1 MVWDSLFQLFTALSW
16 VGGMPAALL
25 LPQDSRVLPC
35 EGVVPLC
42 GPAHGFSRALRS
54 SVLATFCYLCGP
66 VLCACGR
73 EVSSYHTESKGQR
86 PQMEK
91 GGLLAELSPL

>member
-25 LPQDSRVLPC
+25 LPQGSRVLPY

-42 GPAHGFSRALRS
+42 GP
-54 SVLATFCYLCGP
+54 VLATFCYLCGP
-66 VLCACGR
+66 ILCACER
-73 EVSSYHTESKGQR
+73 
-86 PQMEK
+86 
-91 GGLLAELSPL
+91 